1 MCVTKYEACLNKDDP
16 NRAKEEKAACD
27 VLQYGETPLGLLI
40 PVFAGGLIVI
50 VLSVVELI
58 GGVARRKLLRFF
70 LFFSYAVMLSFL
82 LASSILAGT
91 SIDKFKHDA
100 DLSDPSYGAA
110 YAFCSYATPILCQSQ
125 SCALSSSSL
134 IRIVVILFLTTLKLK
149 SKKEKRKERKERFFF
164 FFFSYFF
171 ILLISAF
178 VCVIFHL
185 QCFV

>member
-1 MCVTKYEACLNKDDP
+1 VWVNPLLLCLYDRSDHHPYMCVTKYEACLNKDDP

-110 YAFCSYATPILCQSQ
+110 YAFCSYATPILCAVS
-125 SCALSSSSL
+125 
-134 IRIVVILFLTTLKLK
+134 IVCSILFLVNQDRRHSLPDYVEV
-149 SKKEKRKERKERFFF
+149 KK
-164 FFFSYFF
+164 
-171 ILLISAF
+171 
-178 VCVIFHL
+178 
-185 QCFV
+185 